1 MLALG
6 ISGGIVPCPS
16 ALVVLLGAVSYH
28 QVGLGLLLIV
38 AFSVGL
44 ATVLTGIGLAMV
56 YGRGLL
62 ARTRIQAPAG
72 LLLRLPM
79 LSALAV
85 SKSRPAHCRPGADR
99 RRLAALN
106 RRPGAP
112 ARTEKPGANRRRASS
127 QAAGA

>member
-6 ISGGIVPCPS
+6 ISGGIIPCPS

-85 SKSRPAHCRPGADR
+85 SSLGLLIAVQ
-99 RRLAALN
+99 ALI
-106 RRPGAP
+106 
-112 ARTEKPGANRRRASS
+112 
-127 QAAGA
+127 AAGLLR